1 MNTHSKIYVAG
12 HTGLVGSAL
21 VRKLTH
27 HQYNNLL
34 LNTFE
39 ELDLRNQKAVFD
51 FFQQEQPEYVFL
63 AAAKVG
69 GIGANMEYPAAFLYD
84 NAMITANI
92 LHAAHMVSVKK
103 LLFFGSSCIYPR
115 LCAQPIKE
123 EYLLSGPL
131 EPTNEPYAIAKIM
144 GLTAVKA
151 YRKQYGS
158 PFIACMPTNLY
169 GPYDNFDLMSGHV
182 LPALIAKFE
191 HAQRHNKEQVL
202 LWGSGKPLREFLFVD
217 DLADAALF
225 LMQHYDDAE
234 HINVGTGS
242 DISITHLAECI
253 KQVMQFTGTLI
264 YDATKPD
271 GTPRKVLSIEKLQA
285 LGWRAQTDLIDGITK
300 TIEWYKSNIATHT
313 TQLLP
318 KAPYAQ
324 ETTPS

>member
-21 VRKLTH
+21 VRMLQH
-27 HQYNNLL
+27 HNYHNLL
-34 LNTFE
+34 FKTFE
-39 ELDLRNQKAVFD
+39 ELDLRNQSAVFD
-51 FFQQEQPEYVFL
+51 FFHQERPEYVFL

-69 GIGANMEYPAAFLYD
+69 GIGANVAYPAAFLYD
-84 NAMITANI
+84 NAMITAHV
-92 LHAAHMVSVKK
+92 LHAAHAIGVKK

-169 GPYDNFDLMSGHV
+169 GPCDNFDMQSGHV
-182 LPALIAKFE
+182 LPAIIAKFD
-191 HAQRHNKEQVL
+191 HAQRHNQEHVV

-225 LMQHYDDAE
+225 LMQHYNDAE

-242 DISITHLAECI
+242 DISIAQLAECI
-253 KQVMQFTGTLI
+253 KQIMQFKGTII

-271 GTPRKVLSIEKLQA
+271 GTPRKMLNVEKLHV
-285 LGWRAQTDLIDGITK
+285 LGWHAQTSLIDGITK
-300 TIEWYKSNIATHT
+300 TIEWYKTHT
-313 TQLLP
+313 H
-318 KAPYAQ
+318 PYATKDLY
-324 ETTPS
+324 EPPTLSEHSA